1 MHEQTILFDINETV
15 LNLDSLKPKFNA
27 IFGDK
32 SYTATWFSML
42 LHSST
47 VCLVTGV
54 KTDFASLAKIA
65 LDALAAKQKIL
76 LSEEEGNDILATFAN
91 LAPHKDIQ
99 SALTKLRK
107 AGFRLVALS
116 NSSQALLTTQIR
128 NAGLTGY
135 FDELISVE
143 AAGTFKPSANAY
155 AFASKQLETTAD
167 KLRLVATHDWDT
179 HGALSAGLKAAYI
192 DRTGAPYN
200 PLFLKPD
207 VIGSTMDEI
216 AEQIISI
223 HNI

>member
-15 LNLDSLKPKFNA
+15 LNLASLKPKFNA
-27 IFGDK
+27 VFGDE

-65 LDALAAKQKIL
+65 LDALAAKQKLL
-76 LSEEEGNDILATFAN
+76 LSEKESNDILATFAN
-91 LAPHKDIQ
+91 LAPHEDIQ
-99 SALTKLRK
+99 AALTKLRN

-155 AFASKQLETTAD
+155 AFASKQLETTPD

>member
-15 LNLDSLKPKFNA
+15 LNLASLKPKFNA
-27 IFGDK
+27 VFGDE

-65 LDALAAKQKIL
+65 LDALAAKQKLL
-76 LSEEEGNDILATFAN
+76 LSEKEGNDILATFAN
-91 LAPHKDIQ
+91 LAPHEDIQ
-99 SALTKLRK
+99 AALTKLRK

-116 NSSQALLTTQIR
+116 NSSQALLTTQIL
-128 NAGLTGY
+128 NAGLTSY
-135 FDELISVE
+135 FDHLISVE

-155 AFASKQLETTAD
+155 TFASKQLETTVD
-167 KLRLVATHDWDT
+167 KLRLVAAHDWDT

-192 DRTGAPYN
+192 DRTGAPYH

-216 AEQIISI
+216 AEQIISM